1 MRIIPYKHLTGACR
15 VSSRVTPPFSW
26 QRYVDTLTQLR
37 AGQLAGIQR
46 LSLSAGLTQIPDEVY
61 GLADSL
67 EILDLSN
74 NALRDLPQDLTR
86 LTKLKVIFLS
96 NNAFEHVPDVLGTM
110 PSLTMV
116 GFKANRIRHLPAASL
131 PPHLRWLILT
141 DNDLDTLPDSLGQC
155 TDMQKLM
162 LAGNRLSALPDSMAA
177 CHKLEL
183 LRIAANRFESLP
195 DWLFDLPRLS
205 WLAYAGNPCCQMDD
219 AAVAA
224 QARVG
229 AVSWNRLALKQIL
242 GQGASGVIHQA
253 DLMADTGSHDSAAAM
268 PRNVSVKIYKGAV
281 TSDGSPE
288 SEMAACVA
296 AGAHPHLI
304 PLEATLADHPA
315 GTPGL
320 VMSLI
325 DPGFTDLAGPPS
337 LASCTRDVY
346 APGTVFSVETARRI
360 AAGIA
365 SAAAHLHALGIMH
378 GDLYGHN
385 ILRNTQGDS
394 LLGDFGAASFYALG
408 DAQRATA
415 LQRLEVRAFGCLLE
429 ELIAQVDPE
438 AAAPGDKQAS
448 SRLARMIAL
457 RDACLSPVPTQRP
470 LFPEIAAALAE

>member
-1 MRIIPYKHLTGACR
+1 M
-15 VSSRVTPPFSW
+15 
-26 QRYVDTLTQLR
+26 DTLTQLR

-46 LSLSAGLTQIPDEVY
+46 LSLSAGLTRIPDEVY

-74 NALRDLPQDLTR
+74 NALRELPHDLTR

-110 PSLTMV
+110 PSLTMA

-229 AVSWNRLALKQIL
+229 AVSWNQLALKQVL

-253 DLMADTGSHDSAAAM
+253 DLLADGDSPDAASGQ
-268 PRNVSVKIYKGAV
+268 PRDVAVKIYKGAV

-320 VMSLI
+320 GMSLI

-346 APGTVFSVETARRI
+346 APGTVFTVETARRI

-385 ILRNTQGDS
+385 ILRNAQGDS
-394 LLGDFGAASFYALG
+394 LLGDFGAASFYALT
-408 DAQRATA
+408 DPQRALA

-429 ELIAQVDPE
+429 EFIAHVNHG
-438 AAAPGDKQAS
+438 AGNAAPAVTRDATPGTEPDPSPLEDDRNGAS
-448 SRLARMIAL
+448 LAAMIAL
-457 RDACLSPVPTQRP
+457 RDACLSPVPAARP
-470 LFPEIAAALAE
+470 LFPDIAAALAE

>member
-1 MRIIPYKHLTGACR
+1 
-15 VSSRVTPPFSW
+15 
-26 QRYVDTLTQLR
+26 VDTLTQLR

-67 EILDLSN
+67 EILDLSS
-74 NALRDLPQDLTR
+74 NALHDLPHDLSRLTR
-86 LTKLKVIFLS
+86 LRVIFLS
-96 NNAFEHVPDVLGTM
+96 NNAFEHVPEVLGAM

-116 GFKANRIRHLPAASL
+116 GFKANRIRHLPATSL

-141 DNDLDTLPDSLGQC
+141 DNDLETLPDALGAC

-162 LAGNRLSALPDSMAA
+162 LAGNRLSALPESMAA

-229 AVSWNRLALKQIL
+229 TVSWNRLALKQML

-253 DLMADTGSHDSAAAM
+253 DLLADGGSPDNNAGALRDVA
-268 PRNVSVKIYKGAV
+268 VKIYKGAV

-346 APGTVFSVETARRI
+346 APGTVFSAETARRI

-385 ILRNTQGDS
+385 ILRNTNGDS
-394 LLGDFGAASFYALG
+394 LLGDFGAASFYALA
-408 DAQRATA
+408 DTARADA

-429 ELIAQVDPE
+429 ELVARVDS
-438 AAAPGDKQAS
+438 AAPAQDNGGPS
-448 SRLARMIAL
+448 PLARMAAL
-457 RDACLSPVPTQRP
+457 RDACLSPVPSARP
-470 LFPEIAAALAE
+470 LFPEIAAVLAG